1 MRDAGVELIVGVID
15 DDQFGPVVMCG
26 LGGVFVEVLEDVAF
40 RALPLTESDAR
51 ALLDEIEAQEL
62 LDGARGNPPV
72 DREAV
77 VDLLVGVSSFIE
89 ANPYVSE
96 LDLNPVFATED
107 GVEIVDAAIT
117 LDTTSDTMT
126 DETPASSRGET
137 DD

>member
-1 MRDAGVELIVGVID
+1 
-15 DDQFGPVVMCG
+15 MCG

-89 ANPYVSE
+89 ANPSVSE